1 MRREND
7 VPMQEGHNIMKK
19 AIIYCR
25 SATVDQ
31 NSDTRLSRQKMDCLA
46 YARAHD
52 YEVIE
57 IISEAGF
64 SGLDQSREGLQKL
77 IDLCHENEIKAVV
90 TRDIERLS
98 RDWQH
103 INSLLQT
110 FADKDIE
117 LITLNRF

>member
-1 MRREND
+1 MSDSILTKIDEERQLRREND
-7 VPMQEGHNIMKK
+7 VPMQEGHSIMKK

-64 SGLDQSREGLQKL
+64 SGLDQSRQGLKKL
-77 IDLCHENEIKAVV
+77 MALCDHQEVKAVI
-90 TRDIERLS
+90 TYDIVRLS
-98 RDWQH
+98 RDMGY
-103 INSLLQT
+103 
-110 FADKDIE
+110 
-117 LITLNRF
+117 LNY

>member
-1 MRREND
+1 MR
-7 VPMQEGHNIMKK
+7 K

-25 SATVDQ
+25 SATADQ
-31 NSDTRLSRQKMDCLA
+31 QSNAQLSRQQEDCLA
-46 YARAHD
+46 YARAQN

-57 IISEAGF
+57 VISEAGL
-64 SGLDQSREGLQKL
+64 SGLDQSRQGLQKL
-77 IDLCHENEIKAVV
+77 MALCDENEIKAVV
-90 TRDIERLS
+90 TSDIERLS

-117 LITLNRF
+117 LITLNKF